1 MHMLQ
6 PAAAVFL
13 PFYILYLKIA
23 FKHLEGVINAVF
35 MTALIAVACIYART
49 YKSMANIM
57 PCAKRRFN
65 VGAVMRINVYGVI
78 GIFFF
83 GGFNKL
89 SYNVV
94 AVRSA

>member
-1 MHMLQ
+1 
-6 PAAAVFL
+6 
-13 PFYILYLKIA
+13 
-23 FKHLEGVINAVF
+23 
-35 MTALIAVACIYART
+35 MTALITVACIYTRA
-49 YKSMANIM
+49 YKTVANVT
-57 PCAKRRFN
+57 PRAKRRFN

-94 AVRSA
+94 PPAAAFSFAVILKIKCILSKELNVSCGILQKYRQIQ